1 MSTDAMMLLIGIVVV
16 GWVLAQLSGYAGR
29 KSREREDRLGKKP
42 TLSED
47 EKMWERWMDE
57 M

>member
-29 KSREREDRLGKKP
+29 KSRE
-42 TLSED
+42 D

>member
-16 GWVLAQLSGYAGR
+16 GWVLAQLSGYAGK
-29 KSREREDRLGKKP
+29 KSREIEERLGKKP
-42 TLSED
+42 ALSED

>member
-29 KSREREDRLGKKP
+29 KSREERLGKKP

>member
-1 MSTDAMMLLIGIVVV
+1 MSTDAIMLLIGSVVV

-29 KSREREDRLGKKP
+29 KAREKEERSGKKP
-42 TLSED
+42 ALSED
-47 EKMWERWMDE
+47 EKMWKRWMDE

>member
-1 MSTDAMMLLIGIVVV
+1 MSRDAMLLLIGIVVV

-29 KSREREDRLGKKP
+29 KAREKAERSGKKP
-42 TLSED
+42 ALSED

>member
-29 KSREREDRLGKKP
+29 KSRERDERLGKKP

>member
-29 KSREREDRLGKKP
+29 KSREREERLGKKS